1 MEAKANCTEDQGGP
15 NRKHFQDRAYDQA
28 ELRGRTRNAVRT
40 HFLLWLAVFNYVGLL
55 CVQLLL
61 FGGTGC

>member
-1 MEAKANCTEDQGGP
+1 MDEKAECPEDQGGP
-15 NRKHFQDRAYDQA
+15 NRKHFQDRACGQA
-28 ELRGRTRNAVRT
+28 ELRGRTGNAGRT
-40 HFLLWLAVFNYVGLL
+40 QLLLRLAVLSDVYLL